1 MFFSKTWGF
10 VGWLADVVGSVAMH
24 LPAQVLQGGYCCP
37 LFGLL
42 PVDTFCFHSY
52 LEAGMLGEE
61 QAVLAT
67 SISLFKSR
75 VHQVLFG
82 FSLVTNIDCP
92 STQLFSMYCFL
103 MQVKKWKEALTI
115 ESVTFPMTF
124 FSGLTLSLLWFLANR
139 FFCLGN
145 TKAEAMRK
153 GQGGIFPNCNTLASL
168 SLS

>member
-1 MFFSKTWGF
+1 
-10 VGWLADVVGSVAMH
+10 MH
-24 LPAQVLQGGYCCP
+24 LPAQVLQGGCCCP
-37 LFGLL
+37 LFGFL
-42 PVDTFCFHSY
+42 PVDAFSFHSY
-52 LEAGMLGEE
+52 LEARMLGEE
-61 QAVLAT
+61 PAVLAIA
-67 SISLFKSR
+67 ISLFKSR

-92 STQLFSMYCFL
+92 STQLLSMYCFL

-124 FSGLTLSLLWFLANR
+124 FSGLTLSLLRFLANR

-145 TKAEAMRK
+145 TKAEAMKK
-153 GQGGIFPNCNTLASL
+153 GQGGVFPNYHTLASL